1 MAPHRGALRFSAMS
15 ILEQVQE
22 DVKTAM
28 KAGEREQVGR
38 LRMLVNALQAEDKE
52 GKGDEVAALQR
63 ERKRRLDAAEALRE
77 GGRDDQAAAE
87 QAEAELI
94 EGYLPEQLSDEE
106 LTSIVASAVE
116 ESGASEPK
124 DMGGVMKVLMPKVGG
139 RADGKRVSQAV
150 REKLGS

>member
-1 MAPHRGALRFSAMS
+1 MS
-15 ILEQVQE
+15 ILEQVQD

-28 KAGEREQVGR
+28 KAGEKERVGQ
-38 LRMLVNALQAEDKE
+38 LRMIVNALQAEEKE

-63 ERKRRLDAAEALRE
+63 ERKRRLDAAEALKE
-77 GGRDDQAAAE
+77 GGRAE
-87 QAEAELI
+87 QAETEEAEAELI

-106 LTSIVASAVE
+106 LSELVASAVE

-139 RADGKRVSQAV
+139 RADGKRVSQVV
-150 REKLGS
+150 REALGS

>member
-1 MAPHRGALRFSAMS
+1 MS
-15 ILEQVQE
+15 ILEQVQD

-28 KAGEREQVGR
+28 KSGERRRVGQ
-38 LRMLVNALQAEDKE
+38 LRMIVYALQSEEKE
-52 GKGDEVAALQR
+52 GKGDEIAALQR

-77 GGRDDQAAAE
+77 GGRTDQADTE
-87 QAEAELI
+87 EAEATLI

-106 LTSIVASAVE
+106 LLELVASAVE
-116 ESGASEPK
+116 ETGAGEPK

-150 REKLGS
+150 REKLGA

>member
-1 MAPHRGALRFSAMS
+1 MS

-22 DVKTAM
+22 DVKTAL
-28 KAGEREQVGR
+28 KAGERERVGQ
-38 LRMLVNALQAEDKE
+38 LRMLVNALQAEEKE

-77 GGRDDQAAAE
+77 GDRTE
-87 QAEAELI
+87 QADTEEAEAKLI

-106 LTSIVASAVE
+106 LSELVGSAIE

-139 RADGKRVSQAV
+139 RADGKRVSALV
-150 REKLGS
+150 KEKLTA